1 MKPKIVIAA
10 ANGYLGRILA
20 NYFSQINYEVVGLC
34 RQDTQLENARCVLW
48 DGKTLGAWANELTG
62 AAALINLAGKSVD
75 CRYTKANKQA
85 IINSRVQSTKVLGQA
100 IANSTHPPKVWLN
113 ASSATIYRHSED
125 KDMDE
130 TTGEVGQGFSV
141 QVCQKWENELFSFS
155 TPNTTKTALR
165 IAMVLGAN
173 GGIYPVL
180 SRLTKLGLGGT
191 MGNGRQYISWIH
203 EADFC
208 RAVQYLIDAPKE
220 GAVNICAPAPI
231 TNKQFMQ
238 HLRHTCRVGWGMP
251 QPRFTIEIGAF
262 LLQTETELVLK
273 SRRVVPQQLLQS
285 GFTFG
290 YTTVEEA
297 LVSLAHPVQM
307 FLI

>member
-34 RQDTQLENARCVLW
+34 RQDTELENARCVLW
-48 DGKTLGAWANELTG
+48 DGITLGTWTNELTG
-62 AAALINLAGKSVD
+62 ATALINLAGKSVD

-141 QVCQKWENELFSFS
+141 HVCQEWENELFSFS

-165 IAMVLGAN
+165 IAMVLGVN

-180 SRLTKLGLGGT
+180 SRLTRLGLGGA

-208 RAVQYLIDAPKE
+208 RAVHYLIDAPKE
-220 GAVNICAPAPI
+220 GAVNLCAPEPI

-238 HLRHTCRVGWGMP
+238 HLRHACRVGWGMP
-251 QPRFTIEIGAF
+251 QPRFTLEIGAF

-273 SRRVVPQQLLQS
+273 SRRVVPQRLLQS
-285 GFTFG
+285 DFTFG

-297 LVSLAHPVQM
+297 LASLAHPVQM